1 MDKLRQQV
9 IDQQRRI
16 KDLMDLPNDSAAK
29 SLNREVQAL
38 EDDIQVGKSA
48 NNLENRVERI
58 IHILKG
64 DARRNRVM
72 DYGHL
77 EMFEQWFMNLRNQ
90 LRKM

>member
-16 KDLMDLPNDSAAK
+16 KDLLDAPNDPAAK

-38 EDDIQVGKSA
+38 EDDIQVGKPA

-58 IHILKG
+58 IHIIKG

-72 DYGHL
+72 NFEHL
-77 EMFEQWFMNLRNQ
+77 EMFEKWFMNLRNQ